1 MSIRKTNDIANET
14 NSRYNTAKNR
24 RANIE
29 ERFDDSTDN
38 DNPYD
43 DAIQYTAKKIDDV
56 IDAVNTNT
64 GKTTFPGFGTSSTTA
79 LRGNTTTISDEQA
92 DAITT
97 NSAKTGITT
106 SQANAITANTAKR
119 DARYIYF
126 PIVANFSGNINTE
139 QFVPLSDGETE
150 GTNQLQRRNN
160 FIAPAAGTL
169 HKIFVRSNASLQS
182 GGRGVTLTAKLHKY
196 ASGDDS
202 RAGTAST
209 TKTTGATA
217 VINEID
223 FSSVSGNNFTA
234 GTRLLLGLQAPLNAT
249 KNYYVTV
256 VFKLDQN
263 DLD

>member
-1 MSIRKTNDIANET
+1 MQ
-14 NSRYNTAKNR
+14 
-24 RANIE
+24 E
-29 ERFDDSTDN
+29 ELDYLRTEISSN
-38 DNPYD
+38 
-43 DAIQYTAKKIDDV
+43 KSKS
-56 IDAVNTNT
+56 
-64 GKTTFPGFGTSSTTA
+64 TFPGFGTSNTTA

-126 PIVANFSGNINTE
+126 PVIANFSGNINTE

-150 GTNQLQRRNN
+150 ATNNLQRRNN

-182 GGRGVTLTAKLHKY
+182 GGRGVTLTAKLHQY

-217 VINEID
+217 VINAID
-223 FSSVSGNNFTA
+223 FSEVSGNNFTA
-234 GTRLLLGLQAPLNAT
+234 GTRLLVGLQAPLNAT